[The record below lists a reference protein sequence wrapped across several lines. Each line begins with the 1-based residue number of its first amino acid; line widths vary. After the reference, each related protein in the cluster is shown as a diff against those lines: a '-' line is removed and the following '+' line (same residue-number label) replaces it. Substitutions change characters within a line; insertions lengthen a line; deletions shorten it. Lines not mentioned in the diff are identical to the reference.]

1 MNNKIIEH
9 IQHEKRLMFS
19 EEKCELLKVNSKVG
33 NATIQ
38 VNGNSV
44 KTVRVVRYLGDHFN
58 CKGNNKDLCKERV
71 KKATGTI
78 IELMALCRQTCF
90 GIKQIECML
99 IMYRSMFLPRLIY
112 NCEAWSNMTKNDYET
127 LKSQQL
133 NYLRSIM
140 ELPKGAP
147 IAALYLELGILP
159 IKYKIEMRQILYL
172 KKILGKKPDDPVLLA
187 YKEMLKFDS
196 EDNWANNLLGL
207 RKLYNLPLNDENVN
221 KMKTEDWKL
230 LVKNTL
236 KRDAFL
242 QLEAQCL
249 ANRKTCHLSYDRLK
263 AQDYLFSLEP
273 KCARI
278 IFRKRC
284 RMIDLKSQF

>member
-1 MNNKIIEH
+1 
-9 IQHEKRLMFS
+9 MFS

-33 NATIQ
+33 DATIQ
-38 VNGNSV
+38 VNEKSV

-78 IELMALCRQTCF
+78 IELMALCRDTCF

-99 IMYRSMFLPRLIY
+99 ILYRSMFLPRLIY

-133 NYLRSIM
+133 NYLWSIM
-140 ELPKGAP
+140 ELP

-159 IKYKIEMRQILYL
+159 IKYEIEMRQIFYL
-172 KKILGKKPDDPVLLA
+172 KKVLGKKPEDPVILA
-187 YKEMLKFDS
+187 YKGMLKFDS

-207 RKLYNLPLNDENVN
+207 RKLYNLPLNDENVK
-221 KMKTEDWKL
+221 KMKTEDWKF

-242 QLEAQCL
+242 QLEA
-249 ANRKTCHLSYDRLK
+249 
-263 AQDYLFSLEP
+263 
-273 KCARI
+273 
-278 IFRKRC
+278 
-284 RMIDLKSQF
+284 

>member
-1 MNNKIIEH
+1 
-9 IQHEKRLMFS
+9 
-19 EEKCELLKVNSKVG
+19 
-33 NATIQ
+33 
-38 VNGNSV
+38 
-44 KTVRVVRYLGDHFN
+44 
-58 CKGNNKDLCKERV
+58 
-71 KKATGTI
+71 
-78 IELMALCRQTCF
+78 
-90 GIKQIECML
+90 
-99 IMYRSMFLPRLIY
+99 
-112 NCEAWSNMTKNDYET
+112 MTKNDYET

-147 IAALYLELGILP
+147 IAALYLGLGILP
-159 IKYKIEMRQILYL
+159 IKYEIEMRQILYL
-172 KKILGKKPDDPVLLA
+172 KKVLGKKPDDPVLLA
-187 YKEMLKFDS
+187 YKEMLKFDL

-207 RKLYNLPLNDENVN
+207 RKLYNLPLNDENVK
-221 KMKTEDWKL
+221 KMKMEDWKL

-273 KCARI
+273 KCARS
-278 IFRKRC
+278 IFWTRC
-284 RMIDLKSQF
+284 RMLDLKVNFKKKYGIDLRCSFCNDWDETLEHIFVCDSGLNFPKILQHFNMACISGDFSHKKAKSLGKFLDKYFLYREELQS